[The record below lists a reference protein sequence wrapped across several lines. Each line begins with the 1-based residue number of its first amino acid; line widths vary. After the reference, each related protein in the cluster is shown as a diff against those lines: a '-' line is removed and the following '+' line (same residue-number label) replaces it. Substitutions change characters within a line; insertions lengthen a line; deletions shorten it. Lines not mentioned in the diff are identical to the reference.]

1 MQRLLENSHFA
12 KFTNFDSQKKIKMFL
27 SGKSIPAETN
37 KLSHMHYYTFETNF
51 EFSLTLIF
59 LYWGFY
65 FLQNILRIWFICKNY
80 KIIIMINN
88 KISKISSR
96 KLSLA
101 TTLYISLLLFFFDIV
116 DVFNID
122 TNFQICHDCACKT
135 FLNFT

>member
-1 MQRLLENSHFA
+1 
-12 KFTNFDSQKKIKMFL
+12 
-27 SGKSIPAETN
+27 
-37 KLSHMHYYTFETNF
+37 
-51 EFSLTLIF
+51 
-59 LYWGFY
+59 
-65 FLQNILRIWFICKNY
+65 
-80 KIIIMINN
+80 MINN

-116 DVFNID
+116 DAFTID